1 MPKGFS
7 PAPFHGCPD
16 PQVGHAMSKIQDY
29 ILLLIAFID
38 LLTAVLQLLC
48 EGMAAWRNWK
58 GPR

>member
-1 MPKGFS
+1 
-7 PAPFHGCPD
+7 
-16 PQVGHAMSKIQDY
+16 MSKIQDY

-58 GPR
+58 GPQ